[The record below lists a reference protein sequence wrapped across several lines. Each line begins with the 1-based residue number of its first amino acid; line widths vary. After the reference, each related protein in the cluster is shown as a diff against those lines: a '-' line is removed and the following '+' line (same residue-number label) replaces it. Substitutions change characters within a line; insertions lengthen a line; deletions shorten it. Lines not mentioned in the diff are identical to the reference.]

1 MAVFYK
7 GVAYPFQQGDY
18 SIPAPVYDN
27 ELVKQSLTQIL
38 TTNRGERVMRPNF
51 GCNLQQYV
59 FENNN
64 DLLGQLLRSEI
75 SSAIGKWEPRAALDS
90 VSFSRSDTTLTVT
103 VLYTVVT
110 TQTQDTIQVPL
121 PITGP

>member
-7 GVAYPFQQGDY
+7 GVAYPFQAGNF
-18 SIPAPVYDN
+18 SIPSPVTDA
-27 ELVKQSLTQIL
+27 ELVKQSLQQIL
-38 TTNRGERVMRPNF
+38 TTTRGERVMRPNF
-51 GCNLQQYV
+51 GCNLQRYV

-64 DLLGQLLRSEI
+64 ELLAQLFRSEI
-75 SSAIGKWEPRAALDS
+75 SAAISTWEPRAALDS
-90 VSFSRSDTTLTVT
+90 VSFERSDSMLTVT

-121 PITGP
+121 PIAGP